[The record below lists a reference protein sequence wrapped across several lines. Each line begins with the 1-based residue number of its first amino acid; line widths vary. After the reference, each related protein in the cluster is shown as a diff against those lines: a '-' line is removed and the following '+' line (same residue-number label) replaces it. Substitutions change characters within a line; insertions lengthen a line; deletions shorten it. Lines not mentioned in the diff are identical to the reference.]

1 MKKISLSIL
10 CTLIA
15 LFTHAQESKYASKL
29 SQEVIEKMIEA
40 HGGMEKWKK
49 AKSFS
54 FDNIM
59 FSKSL
64 PGKPF
69 WANKVTVE
77 QKTRR
82 VYQSWPLHN
91 SSMAFNGDKAWSVDW
106 KIGNPPKF
114 EALFFYYFLNLPW
127 LTQDKN
133 VKLGNTEKIK
143 HNAFKNEVYVIDMG
157 FTEKPAVGKTKIDEY
172 KLYIDS
178 QNYNLIGYEYT
189 VGYGHMLNILGLPKE
204 RKFFGPM
211 FRINDSFTNVDGLI
225 YPNMMHTGNL
235 DQTRTYGNHI
245 ILNYDLTKK
254 FDENKMKMPKN
265 AVIDTSNHLR
275 K

>member
-15 LFTHAQESKYASKL
+15 LFTHAQDSKYASKL

-59 FSKSL
+59 F
-64 PGKPF
+64 
-69 WANKVTVE
+69 
-77 QKTRR
+77 
-82 VYQSWPLHN
+82 
-91 SSMAFNGDKAWSVDW
+91 
-106 KIGNPPKF
+106 
-114 EALFFYYFLNLPW
+114 
-127 LTQDKN
+127 
-133 VKLGNTEKIK
+133 
-143 HNAFKNEVYVIDMG
+143 
-157 FTEKPAVGKTKIDEY
+157 
-172 KLYIDS
+172 
-178 QNYNLIGYEYT
+178 
-189 VGYGHMLNILGLPKE
+189 
-204 RKFFGPM
+204 
-211 FRINDSFTNVDGLI
+211 RINDSFTNIDGLI

-254 FDENKMKMPKN
+254 FDENKTKMPKN
-265 AVIDTSNHLR
+265 AVIDTSNHLG